1 MTSVLKTLF
10 FFVFH
15 VFLQLLLVF
24 YCFFLVFRSVFKVLA
39 WKTKKN
45 FSFFGFWEALGGS
58 GLYFCSSGA
67 LPTLFLFV
75 GSSLD
80 STSVRRGLSRLY
92 FCSSGAFWT
101 LLLFVGTSVGRLWEP
116 LGGSGSLWEP
126 LGGSVSLWDA
136 LGGSSWPGPDSI
148 DFLLNSY

>member
-1 MTSVLKTLF
+1 MKNQKKQYFRTLLQG
-10 FFVFH
+10 FH
-15 VFLQLLLVF
+15 EIIGFLLVF
-24 YCFFLVFRSVFKVLA
+24 WRFFWFLSL
-39 WKTKKN
+39 KTKKT

-67 LPTLFLFV
+67 LRTLFLFV

-80 STSVRRGLSRLY
+80 STSVRRGLSRFY

-116 LGGSGSLWEP
+116 LGGSGSLWEL

-136 LGGSSWPGPDSI
+136 LGSSSWPGPDSI